1 LPLKKGVETEKEN
14 LNNTRDFMGIK
25 ERGFLNGMED

>member
-14 LNNTRDFMGIK
+14 LNNTRDFMGK